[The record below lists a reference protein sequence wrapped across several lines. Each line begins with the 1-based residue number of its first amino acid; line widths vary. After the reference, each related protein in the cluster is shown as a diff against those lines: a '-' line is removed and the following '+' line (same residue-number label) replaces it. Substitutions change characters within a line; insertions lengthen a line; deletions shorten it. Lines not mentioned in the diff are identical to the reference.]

1 MIALTHKPTNLQ
13 MAWIGRIAQPKN
25 QYRTR
30 QYQKVKRA
38 AAQGVFMDSDA
49 GEAWVDGVKLT
60 TLTNL
65 EYRLLSTLHERTNKI
80 CSKEQIIQA
89 VWGDEYIVTVD
100 DGRIEKLVSRLR
112 SKLERD
118 PGEPHYLITIRG
130 RGYKLA
136 GV

>member
-13 MAWIGRIAQPKN
+13 IAWIGRIAQPKN
-25 QYRTR
+25 QHRTGLYR
-30 QYQKVKRA
+30 KVSRA
-38 AAQGVFMDSDA
+38 ITQGVFVDVDS
-49 GEAWVDGVKLT
+49 GEVRVDGAELT

-65 EYRLLSTLHERTNKI
+65 EYRLLLMLHERTNKI

-112 SKLERD
+112 SKLERN
-118 PGEPHYLITIRG
+118 PSEPRYLTTIRG
-130 RGYKLA
+130 RGYKLVGA
-136 GV
+136 